1 MASGDGQVGNL
12 GSRDSLNYNKRKLG
26 PLLSWDTSPIYR
38 EEYFNSFYSSKIVEL
53 VVLSHI
59 FSHKNQNKENLIEI
73 KKKVCKSGTIV
84 PIGTKVQ

>member
-12 GSRDSLNYNKRKLG
+12 GSRDSHNKWKLG

-38 EEYFNSFYSSKIVEL
+38 EEYFNSFYSSKIVES